1 MGIMDMFKSAVNG
14 NAPQPQPQT
23 PGVPPQGTTPQQTQ
37 PMPGNIPTT
46 AATTGASSAVTAGN
60 GVIPQSTTDI
70 AAASPLDTFK
80 DLWKNDPNGTNK
92 DEPYFNVNIDALNQ
106 AASQQDFTSSITQE
120 QLQSIASGGE
130 DAIKAFAAALN
141 STARDV
147 YAKSAYATTK
157 IVEGA
162 LAKAEGKF
170 QNNLPTLIKQHTLS
184 DSLRS
189 ENPAFSHP
197 AAQPIISAL
206 QSQLTMKFPQATES
220 ELRKMATEYLSSF
233 ASTVSPPKADATTQ
247 KPGAQEIDWS
257 TFLS

>member
-14 NAPQPQPQT
+14 NSPQPQT

-120 QLQSIASGGE
+120 QLQSIAKGGE
-130 DAIKAFAAALN
+130 DAIKAFAVDTTVNVVSPAACPPAPITRLGN
-141 STARDV
+141 NMVLVKNPCSICTAV
-147 YAKSAYATTK
+147 SVAN
-157 IVEGA
+157 IEVIPNNGA
-162 LAKAEGKF
+162 LPFGINRVIIPANDFFA
-170 QNNLPTLIKQHTLS
+170 
-184 DSLRS
+184 RS
-189 ENPAFSHP
+189 CVRYALLKIPALMF
-197 AAQPIISAL
+197 
-206 QSQLTMKFPQATES
+206 
-220 ELRKMATEYLSSF
+220 
-233 ASTVSPPKADATTQ
+233 
-247 KPGAQEIDWS
+247 
-257 TFLS
+257 